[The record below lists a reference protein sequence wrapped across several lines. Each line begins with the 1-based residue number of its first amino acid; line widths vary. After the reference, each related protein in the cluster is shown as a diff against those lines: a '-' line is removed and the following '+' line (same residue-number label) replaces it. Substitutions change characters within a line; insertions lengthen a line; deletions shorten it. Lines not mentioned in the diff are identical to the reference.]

1 MTTHQPTPGATTQPT
16 DAFPSLS
23 VRVCVVLM
31 RWTGSGLEFATTPG
45 DALPSSRPRVS
56 ETLDETAVRVIQEAT
71 REDPHYLEQLYTFSP
86 IQGGPRQIVIS
97 YLGLV
102 AAGSHASGKP
112 ETLAWSPVE
121 PAHLPVDLEQMV
133 LEYALVRLRAKLGYT
148 NIAFY
153 LLPATFTLSELQQAY
168 ERILHQPMDKR
179 NFRRR
184 MIASGLLIDT
194 GEKHREGSHR
204 PAALYRIREQDDE
217 ASYLTPPLVVR

>member
-1 MTTHQPTPGATTQPT
+1 MVHKPTAGSPSPP

-23 VRVCVVLM
+23 VRVCVALV
-31 RWTGSGLEFATTPG
+31 RWTGEDLEIATIDGTS
-45 DALPSSRPRVS
+45 LPSSRPRVS
-56 ETLDETAVRVIQEAT
+56 ETLDETAIRVIQDAT
-71 REDPHYLEQLYTFSP
+71 EDDPHYLEQLYTFSP

-102 AAGSHASGKP
+102 AAGNDDSDTP
-112 ETLAWSPVE
+112 ETLAWQ
-121 PAHLPVDLEQMV
+121 PVDSASLPDELEQMV

-184 MIASGLLIDT
+184 MIASGLLITT
-194 GEKHREGSHR
+194 GEKRREGSHR